1 MTALVSELSMYSFH
15 LLTDN
20 NSDKISRLY
29 LVPEYN
35 VQAAGVWPRC
45 HFLAVCDAYR
55 HHFNTLFLKS
65 DHDHYDF

>member
-20 NSDKISRLY
+20 NSDKMSSLY

-35 VQAAGVWPRC
+35 IQAAGV
-45 HFLAVCDAYR
+45 
-55 HHFNTLFLKS
+55 S
-65 DHDHYDF
+65 QG

>member
-20 NSDKISRLY
+20 NSDKMSRLY

-35 VQAAGVWPRC
+35 VQAAGV
-45 HFLAVCDAYR
+45 
-55 HHFNTLFLKS
+55 
-65 DHDHYDF
+65 